1 MTNWAV
7 FVTAP
12 RPSPKALNRAF
23 LLIQDFQFIVYPH
36 ESSWTLLTSKEL
48 PIAPP
53 TATRLPLADI
63 SRTNDFAAMSFAE
76 INAFVRAHDTNLRG
90 LGFTTANW
98 VIIDRKGLETSTC
111 LVCDQYYNGGEAGVE
126 GGFTDEFR
134 ACRIPYEEA
143 WIMFANLDVANMEF
157 EDIIDLH
164 AGKQE
169 DGSWKW
175 TACIP
180 DTNGTQEKSEV
191 DIKREKALRELRDGG
206 YAD

>member
-12 RPSPKALNRAF
+12 RAPPKALNRAL
-23 LLIQDFQFIVYPH
+23 LLIQDFEFTIYPD

-48 PIAPP
+48 PVTPP
-53 TATRLPLADI
+53 AATRLPLPDI

-76 INAFVRAHDTNLRG
+76 INAFVRVHDTDLRD
-90 LGFTTANW
+90 LGFATGNW
-98 VIIDRKGLETSTC
+98 VILDQRGLETSTC
-111 LVCDQYYNGGEAGVE
+111 LVCDQYYNGGEDGVE

-134 ACRIPYEEA
+134 ACRIRSEKA
-143 WIMFANLDVANMEF
+143 WSMFANLVANMRF
-157 EDIIDLH
+157 EDIVDVD

-180 DTNGTQEKSEV
+180 DTHAQEKSEV
-191 DIKREKALRELRDGG
+191 DIKREKALKELRDDGH
-206 YAD
+206 AD